1 MRSRILHHDLIL
13 RIALAVLVFLFF
25 ALTTGGYASSGN
37 IYAILESCALVGIV
51 AAGLG
56 VTMLAGELDLSVGSI
71 AACAGIV
78 AVQMSGSGVVVAV
91 AAATIAGV
99 AFGVV
104 QGALIARLNIS
115 SLVFTLGT
123 FIALRG
129 VAYVLSHE
137 QTVTMDLSNLAITT
151 ALRERFVIFSPF
163 SLTMIALVVAVGYV
177 LRYTRIGRE
186 IYAIGGARKESR
198 AAGIS
203 PSKPLIL
210 AFALSAGLAA
220 LAGSL
225 SSLRSGSATPSGHE
239 TLLVAAVT
247 AALIGG
253 ISLYGGRGSMSG
265 IFVGVLTLQF
275 LLSGLTLHG
284 AAFWAASLA
293 TGAVLLVFLVLDIA
307 NGSSPI
313 GQSLRRFHIARR
325 SSRIPRTQ
333 TTVSASTPVP

>member
-129 VAYVLSHE
+129 VA
-137 QTVTMDLSNLAITT
+137 
-151 ALRERFVIFSPF
+151 
-163 SLTMIALVVAVGYV
+163 
-177 LRYTRIGRE
+177 
-186 IYAIGGARKESR
+186 
-198 AAGIS
+198 
-203 PSKPLIL
+203 
-210 AFALSAGLAA
+210 
-220 LAGSL
+220 
-225 SSLRSGSATPSGHE
+225 
-239 TLLVAAVT
+239 
-247 AALIGG
+247 
-253 ISLYGGRGSMSG
+253 
-265 IFVGVLTLQF
+265 
-275 LLSGLTLHG
+275 
-284 AAFWAASLA
+284 
-293 TGAVLLVFLVLDIA
+293 
-307 NGSSPI
+307 
-313 GQSLRRFHIARR
+313 
-325 SSRIPRTQ
+325 
-333 TTVSASTPVP
+333 

>member
-1 MRSRILHHDLIL
+1 
-13 RIALAVLVFLFF
+13 
-25 ALTTGGYASSGN
+25 
-37 IYAILESCALVGIV
+37 
-51 AAGLG
+51 
-56 VTMLAGELDLSVGSI
+56 
-71 AACAGIV
+71 
-78 AVQMSGSGVVVAV
+78 
-91 AAATIAGV
+91 
-99 AFGVV
+99 
-104 QGALIARLNIS
+104 
-115 SLVFTLGT
+115 
-123 FIALRG
+123 
-129 VAYVLSHE
+129 
-137 QTVTMDLSNLAITT
+137 MDLSNLAITT